1 MVGEVVGPFGVRGEV
16 KVLLDTDFPE
26 LVVQAKH
33 LFLGEPPVQ
42 YEVLHARL
50 QRGMA
55 VLKLAGCEDRTAAE
69 ALRGL
74 EVQVRREDAPPCGE
88 GEYYYYQLIGLQVWS
103 TEGEW
108 LGEVVDIWERGGNEV
123 LVVRGKGQEWLLP
136 AVERFVQRVDLE
148 AGRMEVLLLEGLK

>member
-26 LVVQAKH
+26 LVLQARH
-33 LFLGEPPVQ
+33 LFLGEPPVR
-42 YEVLHARL
+42 YEVLRARL

-74 EVQVRREDAPPCGE
+74 EVQVRREDAPACGD
-88 GEYYYYQLIGLQVWS
+88 GEYYYYQLIGLEVWS

-108 LGEVVDIWERGGNEV
+108 LGEVVDVWATGGNEV

-136 AVERFVQRVDLE
+136 AVERFVQRVDLD
-148 AGRMEVLLLEGLK
+148 AGRMEVVLLEGLR